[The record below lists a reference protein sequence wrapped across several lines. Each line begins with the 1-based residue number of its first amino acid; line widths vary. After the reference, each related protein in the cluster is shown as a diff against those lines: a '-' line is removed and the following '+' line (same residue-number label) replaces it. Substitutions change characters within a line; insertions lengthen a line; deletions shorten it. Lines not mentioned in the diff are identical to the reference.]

1 MILLHDESDD
11 VDEQAAMVRMEMV
24 MKSVMMIIFVIAG
37 SYMLIRAAS
46 ENGWGRCGVG
56 ESISCAVYF

>member
-1 MILLHDESDD
+1 MILLHDESGD

-24 MKSVMMIIFVIAG
+24 MKSVMMIIFVIAA
-37 SYMLIRAAS
+37 SCMLITAVS
-46 ENGWGRCGVG
+46 EDGWGRCSVG